1 MSISRARAV
10 QLGTAALL
18 CAPVSAIA
26 SPLDLFGG
34 SPEGISL
41 NSGLTAWSEDGM
53 ATYFNPAG
61 LGVGGSD
68 GKAKIQL
75 NYMYEDPSFYIQRFN
90 HNTSALMNYPTAAP
104 VKDGFVVG
112 SLLVP
117 IGSLIKH
124 KASIGVFFAI
134 PQDGLLST
142 QALEPSNPQLLRYG
156 TDFDRITVGAGLGVR
171 PIKQLSLGIGVQ
183 EFAAFAGSN
192 TFTVNETTM
201 QLTNRDITF
210 SLKGAAAPIAG
221 VTFKPDDRWTIAA
234 SYRGPI
240 DLGITL
246 PDSANIT
253 GIGPLNIGATGT
265 VLYSPHT
272 ISLGVKVQPIEGL
285 TVGLDVRYE
294 LWSLAP
300 VPDFDL
306 SINGSGILQSIV
318 DSRTAQPNIPFNNTI
333 TPTAAAQY
341 TFCDH
346 MFTIRGAYSYRPTYV
361 PQPGFYPTG
370 TANQPADENYLDTN
384 AHIVGICGSI
394 HVPDRIHLFPEG
406 IDFDLAVQTQI
417 LPRTNVSISVPKD
430 QADPVGPLAYGGADV
445 VVGGG
450 LHFQF

>member
-1 MSISRARAV
+1 MF
-10 QLGTAALL
+10 
-18 CAPVSAIA
+18 CASTSAQA

-34 SPEGISL
+34 SPEGMAL

-61 LGVGGSD
+61 LGVGGYE

-75 NYMYEDPSFYIQRFN
+75 SYMYEDPAFYVQRFN
-90 HNTSALMNYPTAAP
+90 HDPAALTNYPTAQP
-104 VKDGFVVG
+104 VTNGFVVG
-112 SLLVP
+112 SVLVP

-142 QALEPSNPQLLRYG
+142 QALEPTNPQLLRYG
-156 TDFDRITVGAGLGVR
+156 SDFDRITVGAGLGVR

-210 SLKGAAAPIAG
+210 SLKGAAAPLAG
-221 VTFKPDDRWTIAA
+221 VTFVPDERWTIAA

-272 ISLGVKVQPIEGL
+272 ISLGVKVQPITGL
-285 TVGLDVRYE
+285 SVGVDIRYE

-306 SINGSGILQSIV
+306 SISGSGILQSIV
-318 DSRTAQPNIPFNNTI
+318 DSHTLQPNIPFNNTI
-333 TPTAAAQY
+333 TPTAAVQY
-341 TFCDH
+341 TFFDR
-346 MFTIRGAYSYRPTYV
+346 MFTVRGAYTYRPTYL
-361 PQPGFYPTG
+361 PHPGFYATG
-370 TANQPADENYLDTN
+370 TPNQPADENYLDTN
-384 AHIVGICGSI
+384 THIVGVGASV

-417 LPRTNVSISVPKD
+417 EPRTTVSIVAPRD
-430 QADPVGPLAYGGADV
+430 QTDAVGPLAYGGADV